1 VASIPLVEAPAMNF
15 RARAAL
21 RVLAKEIREARRDR
35 NLVIGLV
42 LVPLFLYP
50 VVGLGIVQI
59 VYVTKGIA
67 ERRPT
72 RVAVGSDVP
81 ARIVERLRA
90 RENFAVV
97 EAGDG
102 AWNEAAFRAERE
114 ARKLDALLVWAG
126 EDSAVVYHDQ
136 SRDRSV
142 AARDA
147 VREELEKW
155 GRSLALG
162 ALADVGLGEGDYD
175 LWRLVEEDTASA
187 AERGKRILASALPMI
202 LLLML
207 GLGTFYSALDA
218 VVGERERGTLETIL
232 TSPLRRAELLLG
244 KYVFVVLASVVALVL
259 NLASMTIFL
268 GFVLKLLDVEGVSLQ
283 VSPEAFLLIVV
294 TALFTAAFLAAV
306 LMVIA
311 IPSKTYREGQAV
323 LTPFYFA
330 TFIPGLMVST
340 SNDPFSLRQAAIPL
354 LNSVALFKS
363 ALLGELPAGPIL
375 VTLAVLAAATGLALA
390 VASRIVGREEVYL
403 DPRVTL
409 RGLLAL
415 AGRRNR

>member
-1 VASIPLVEAPAMNF
+1 
-15 RARAAL
+15 
-21 RVLAKEIREARRDR
+21 
-35 NLVIGLV
+35 
-42 LVPLFLYP
+42 
-50 VVGLGIVQI
+50 
-59 VYVTKGIA
+59 
-67 ERRPT
+67 
-72 RVAVGSDVP
+72 
-81 ARIVERLRA
+81 
-90 RENFAVV
+90 
-97 EAGDG
+97 
-102 AWNEAAFRAERE
+102 
-114 ARKLDALLVWAG
+114 
-126 EDSAVVYHDQ
+126 
-136 SRDRSV
+136 
-142 AARDA
+142 

-375 VTLAVLAAATGLALA
+375 VTLAVLASATGLALA